1 MQLDPSFYQEEV
13 RSGFLVS
20 AKMKRIWA
28 VELAILEKFD
38 QVCRKYNLTYFVFYG
53 TLLGAVRHHGFIPW
67 DNDVDVMMFRDD
79 YEKFQTIAPQE
90 LSEPYF
96 HQTSYSDNEIRIH
109 SKIRDSRTTAVESL
123 DVDLNQG
130 IYIDIFPFDDVP
142 DGENPALNHICNIQT
157 TLWYTIVAPQMVAE
171 YLQQGKTL
179 ALSREVLT
187 DLLNMDIRQRFKQME
202 LFNLSHF
209 GQSKAV
215 NFLFSALSSSDPLLY
230 KYKREWFR
238 EVEYLPFESLTVPV
252 PAAYDEILT
261 YMYGDYHQFVRGGSA
276 HENVIQDPDISYKE
290 FMQKTDPEQLRIM
303 LKL

>member
-1 MQLDPSFYQEEV
+1 MQLDSSFYQEEI

-28 VELAILEKFD
+28 VELGILEKFD
-38 QVCRKYNLTYFVFYG
+38 QVCRKHNLTYFVFYG
-53 TLLGAVRHHGFIPW
+53 TLLGAVRHQGFIPW

-79 YEKFQTIAPQE
+79 YEKFQTIASQE
-90 LSEPYF
+90 FLDPYF
-96 HQTSYSDNEIRIH
+96 HQTSYNDNEIRMH

-142 DGENPALNHICNIQT
+142 DGENPALDHVCRIQA
-157 TLWYTIVAPQMVAE
+157 TLWYTIVAPQMVYE

-179 ALSREVLT
+179 ALSRDILL
-187 DLLNMDIRQRFKQME
+187 DLLNMDIRQRFKQLE

-215 NFLFSALSSSDPLLY
+215 NFLFRAISSDKSRP
-230 KYKREWFR
+230 YKREWFQK
-238 EVEYLPFESLTVPV
+238 VEYLPFESLMVPV

-261 YMYGDYHQFVRGGSA
+261 YLYGDYHQFVMGTSA
-276 HENVIQDPDISYKE
+276 HENLIQDPDISYKE
-290 FMQKTDPEQLRIM
+290 FMLKADPEQLRAM
-303 LKL
+303 LQIR